1 MFTALQAIEN
11 FRNQLPGV
19 LILLQDFSYLLGFF
33 YVGHGLWRGRNS
45 LYDARIT
52 KESVIS
58 QILLGACL
66 IAIPSFG
73 WHAENTLFTGSHN
86 SLQALAYTGP
96 GGASMSTAVEAIE
109 FFVQVVGWIAIV
121 RGLMILR
128 EVGNGTAGQGV
139 SAKKGVTHI
148 LGGGLA
154 TVCVATAK
162 AIGSSFGLTLP
173 V

>member
-1 MFTALQAIEN
+1 MITALQMIEN
-11 FRNQLPGV
+11 LRAQLPDT
-19 LILLQDFSYLLGFF
+19 LILLQDFSYLVGFY
-33 YVGHGLWRGRNS
+33 YVGHGLWRGRNA

-58 QILLGACL
+58 QVLLGACL
-66 IAIPSFG
+66 IVLPSFG
-73 WHAENTLFTGSHN
+73 WHAENTLFTGSHH
-86 SLQALAYTGP
+86 SLQQLAYTGP
-96 GGASMSTAVEAIE
+96 GGQAMSTAVEAVE
-109 FFVQVVGWIAIV
+109 YFVQVVGWIAIV

-162 AIGSSFGLTLP
+162 ALGATFGLTLP

>member
-1 MFTALQAIEN
+1 MITAIQMIESL
-11 FRNQLPGV
+11 RAQLPDV

-45 LYDARIT
+45 LYDSRIT

-66 IAIPSFG
+66 IAIPTFG
-73 WHAENTLFTGSHN
+73 WHVENTLFSGAHG
-86 SLQALAYTGP
+86 SLQQLAYTGP
-96 GGASMSTAVEAIE
+96 GGQDMSIGVEAIE
-109 FFVQVVGWIAIV
+109 YFIQVVGWIAIV

-139 SAKKGVTHI
+139 SAKKGVIHI

-154 TVCVATAK
+154 TVCVATAQ
-162 AIGSSFGLTLP
+162 AIGSTFGLTLP
-173 V
+173 I

>member
-1 MFTALQAIEN
+1 MITAITMIEN
-11 FRNQLPGV
+11 LRKQLPDV
-19 LILLQDFSYLLGFF
+19 LILLQDFSYILGFY
-33 YVGHGLWRGRNS
+33 YVGHGLWRGRNA

-52 KESVIS
+52 KESVLS
-58 QILLGACL
+58 QVLLGAAL
-66 IAIPSFG
+66 IAIPTLG
-73 WHAENTLFTGSHN
+73 WHVENSLFTGSHS
-86 SLQALAYTGP
+86 SLQQLAYTGP
-96 GGASMSTAVEAIE
+96 GGQDMTTAVEAIE
-109 FFVQVVGWIAIV
+109 FFIQVVGWIAIV

-154 TVCVATAK
+154 TVCVATAQ
-162 AIGSSFGLTLP
+162 AIGATFGLTLP

>member
-1 MFTALQAIEN
+1 MITAITMIEN
-11 FRNQLPGV
+11 LRAQLPDV

-52 KESVIS
+52 KESVLS
-58 QILLGACL
+58 QILLGAAL
-66 IAIPSFG
+66 IALPTLG
-73 WHAENTLFTGSHN
+73 WHTENSLFTGSHS

-96 GGASMSTAVEAIE
+96 GGQNMTTAVEAVE
-109 FFVQVVGWIAIV
+109 YFVQVVGWIAIV

-128 EVGNGTAGQGV
+128 EVGNGSAGQGV
-139 SAKKGVTHI
+139 TARKGVTHI
-148 LGGGLA
+148 MGGGLA

-162 AIGSSFGLTLP
+162 AIGASFGLTLP

>member
-1 MFTALQAIEN
+1 MITAITMIEN
-11 FRNQLPGV
+11 LRAQLPDV

-52 KESVIS
+52 KESVMS
-58 QILLGACL
+58 QILLGAAL
-66 IAIPSFG
+66 IALPTLG
-73 WHAENTLFTGSHN
+73 WHTENTLFTGSHS

-96 GGASMSTAVEAIE
+96 GGQNMTTAVEAVE
-109 FFVQVVGWIAIV
+109 YFVQVVGWIAIV

-128 EVGNGTAGQGV
+128 EVGNGSAGQGV
-139 SAKKGVTHI
+139 TARKGVTHI
-148 LGGGLA
+148 MGGGLA

-162 AIGSSFGLTLP
+162 AIGSTFGLTLP
-173 V
+173 I